1 MSPELIIL
9 VGFIAVVA
17 VVAALIGTLIGIRMM
32 RRMTGGAPDR
42 ASVPAPPPA
51 PKSAPA
57 PEAAPEPAPPPAN
70 RDAPSAEA
78 VALKAYQSILE
89 TKGIPAKDQDTQARD
104 FAKQFGALL
113 GKLDEISTQDTALD
127 QLLDRARQAL
137 GSGSFGEAVS
147 LLHQVGDQGGRNG
160 RDLYRTA
167 TRYLEASASARVVAG
182 DLEFAQMNFSEATRH
197 YRAALD
203 DLPPGVDD
211 VQAEYLNKHGTAAYQ
226 SGNLLEAT
234 DSFEKAVKVLE
245 RTLGASHPDVATAI
259 NNLALLHYSRGDFA
273 AAEPL
278 YRRALEIDEQV
289 LGPDHAGVATDL
301 NNLALLY
308 KKQGNLE
315 AAEPLLKR
323 ALAIKER
330 LFDPGHPSLVTGLRN
345 YAAVLRA
352 LDRIAEAKTYE
363 ERAAAL
369 PPKRTG

>member
-9 VGFIAVVA
+9 VAFIGVVA
-17 VVAALIGTLIGIRMM
+17 VVAALIGTLIGIRLM
-32 RRMTGGAPDR
+32 RRAGGGMPAPVP
-42 ASVPAPPPA
+42 APAPPPA
-51 PKSAPA
+51 PP
-57 PEAAPEPAPPPAN
+57 PPPPPAPPPQPASPV

-104 FAKQFGALL
+104 FAKQFGTLMV
-113 GKLDEISTQDTALD
+113 KLDDISTQDTALD
-127 QLLDRARQAL
+127 SLLDRARQAL
-137 GSGSFGEAVS
+137 GAGSFGEAVS
-147 LLHQVGDQGGRNG
+147 LLNQVGDQGGQNG

-167 TRYLEASASARVVAG
+167 TRYLEASAAAKVVAG
-182 DLEFAQMNFSEATRH
+182 DLEFAQMNFAEATRS

-203 DLPPGVDD
+203 ALPPGVDD
-211 VQAEYLNKHGTAAYQ
+211 VLAEYLNKHGTAAYQ

-245 RTLGASHPDVATAI
+245 RTLGATHPDVATAV
-259 NNLALLHYSRGDFA
+259 NNLALLYYSQGNFA

-352 LDRIAEAKTYE
+352 LDRVAEAKTYE

-369 PPKRTG
+369 PPKRTA